1 MAIPAVDEG
10 LISPPPCQC
19 LVISDSKSIYSYG
32 QQLTVK
38 GSRDDLVEITL
49 WMKNVWEY
57 IENNSWRKRVL
68 EEEINMA
75 GKRKAFQAG
84 KMCAGLTGVR
94 TDHCWVILKG
104 RDDLS
109 SSDYSYLAL
118 SPSPSHPRKKIS
130 EFPWGYDRLSA
141 SNSPL
146 FLNSLFATL
155 KIYTV

>member
-38 GSRDDLVEITL
+38 GSRGDLVEIML

-68 EEEINMA
+68 EEINVA

-84 KMCAGLTGVR
+84 KMCAGVTGVR
-94 TDHCWVILKG
+94 TDHSWVTLKG
-104 RDDLS
+104 RDELS
-109 SSDYSYLAL
+109 SSDFSYLAL

-130 EFPWGYDRLSA
+130 EFSWGYEGLSA

-146 FLNSLFATL
+146 FLNSLFAAL